1 MDFKEIECI
10 KLKRSYEFTFKK
22 TLLNQKIEEKLE
34 NERSN
39 FQMKG
44 FRKGHTPLKLMIKMF
59 GKSTKNEILQ
69 NLLDSSVRNHLKK
82 LDHKPAYQPKIDIKS
97 GNIEKETDLTFSISY
112 EILPKIPEL
121 NYENVSINEYNIKVE
136 DKAINNALEEL
147 AKSAPTYEV
156 KKKTEKAVLGD
167 QLIID
172 FNGSIN
178 KKEFD
183 GGTAVDYPLIIGS
196 KSFIPGFEDQ
206 LANTKINEQKLVK
219 VNFPDNYANKDLAG
233 KNAEFMCKIKKIS
246 KPIPAKIND
255 DLAVKF
261 SAKNLTE
268 LKSNIRDRLINEY
281 LSLSKSLM
289 RKELMDE
296 LEKNMIF
303 DLPQSLVKSELDQIS
318 QHSAENSSDD
328 KKAID
333 KKKPTNEQIKIAD
346 RRVKLGLFFAE
357 EGNRNGI
364 TVSEKE
370 FKESVLKESVNFPGK
385 EEDFLKFVDNNPSVK
400 EQISAPIF
408 ENKVFDHI
416 IKLVNKKQIN
426 ISFEQ
431 FKKKFDSNIK

>member
-22 TLLNQKIEEKLE
+22 TLLDQKIEEKLE

-69 NLLDSSVRNHLKK
+69 NLLDSSVRSHLKK
-82 LDHKPAYQPKIDIKS
+82 LDHKPAHQPKIDIKS

-147 AKSAPTYEV
+147 AKSASTYEI
-156 KKKTEKAVLGD
+156 KKKTEKADLGD

-206 LANTKINEQKLVK
+206 LINTKIDDTRKL
-219 VNFPDNYANKDLAG
+219 L
-233 KNAEFMCKIKKIS
+233 
-246 KPIPAKIND
+246 ND
-255 DLAVKF
+255 
-261 SAKNLTE
+261 
-268 LKSNIRDRLINEY
+268 
-281 LSLSKSLM
+281 
-289 RKELMDE
+289 
-296 LEKNMIF
+296 
-303 DLPQSLVKSELDQIS
+303 
-318 QHSAENSSDD
+318 
-328 KKAID
+328 
-333 KKKPTNEQIKIAD
+333 
-346 RRVKLGLFFAE
+346 
-357 EGNRNGI
+357 
-364 TVSEKE
+364 
-370 FKESVLKESVNFPGK
+370 
-385 EEDFLKFVDNNPSVK
+385 
-400 EQISAPIF
+400 
-408 ENKVFDHI
+408 
-416 IKLVNKKQIN
+416 
-426 ISFEQ
+426 
-431 FKKKFDSNIK
+431 